1 MYNIGTAY
9 VVRRQDVDDSTIFLI
24 LGLCGLGVVV
34 LGLIVFVF
42 SILFRFTGRNFMGF
56 LSLLLQNS
64 KDDEDKSPPVV
75 GRARPNLRAIADAQD
90 FDAALA
96 QQGVQD
102 EGAAANAAVQAQASP
117 SPNPPAPG
125 FEDLSSQ
132 IAARRQRINDLR
144 SRAASDEDDDLF
156 GGMLDA

>member
-1 MYNIGTAY
+1 M
-9 VVRRQDVDDSTIFLI
+9 DDSTIFLV

-56 LSLLLQNS
+56 LSLLLRNAR
-64 KDDEDKSPPVV
+64 DDEDKKPAVLTRS
-75 GRARPNLRAIADAQD
+75 RPNLRAIAEAQD

-96 QQGVQD
+96 KHVVQD
-102 EGAAANAAVQAQASP
+102 EGVVTNTELQAQAHTSP
-117 SPNPPAPG
+117 PPLAPAPG

-132 IAARRQRINDLR
+132 IAERRRRIDDLR
-144 SRAASDEDDDLF
+144 RRVASDEDDDLF
-156 GGMLDA
+156 GSFLEGG